1 MICCVNIVYILSG
14 TESVANGWKK
24 MITGLE
30 HIGIAVNRIDE
41 ALQVFES
48 ILGLKL
54 EKTRTFGAQRVKIA
68 FLEVGE
74 TKIELL
80 EPTDKESTVAK
91 FLEKRGEGIHHIA
104 FKVTGIEDMLKE
116 LKDKGMILID
126 EEPRAGA
133 EGGKVAFLHP
143 KSTRNV
149 LIELC
154 EP

>member
-1 MICCVNIVYILSG
+1 
-14 TESVANGWKK
+14 
-24 MITGLE
+24 MITELE
-30 HIGIAVNRIDE
+30 HVGVAVNKIDE
-41 ALQVFES
+41 ALQVFEN

-54 EKTRTFGAQRVKIA
+54 ERTRTVEEQKLKIA
-68 FLEVGE
+68 FLKVGQ

-104 FKVTGIEDMLKE
+104 FRVTGIEDMLQR
-116 LKDKGMILID
+116 LKAGGIILID
-126 EEPRAGA
+126 EKPRKGV
-133 EGGKVAFLHP
+133 ECSKIAFLHP
-143 KSTRNV
+143 KSTKNV

>member
-1 MICCVNIVYILSG
+1 V
-14 TESVANGWKK
+14 
-24 MITGLE
+24 ITGLK

-41 ALQVFES
+41 ALQVFENT
-48 ILGLKL
+48 LGLKL
-54 EKTRTFGAQRVKIA
+54 EKTITLEERKVKIA
-68 FLEVGE
+68 LLRVGE

-80 EPTDKESTVAK
+80 EPTDKEGTVAK
-91 FLEKRGEGIHHIA
+91 FLEKKGEAIHHIA
-104 FKVTGIEDMLKE
+104 FKVTDIEDTLKQ
-116 LKDKGMILID
+116 LKDRGITLID
-126 EEPRAGA
+126 EKPREGA